1 MTALFLLTP
10 VFLRLTLSSELSAS
24 TSRYIRRPDDDL
36 YVGPV
41 LNTVVARSTLTCAA
55 MCSRNDRCH
64 VINVCPCDGFPR
76 QVECSLHDEES
87 FEVSNFLKDV
97 ALQNCFLWE
106 KLQSEEISEV
116 TVTPTVDTTEEL
128 QCENGGTLV
137 GGRCQCRR
145 QYGGTTCQRLI
156 RDCTEPYDNGYRT
169 SRSVPLLIQPAG
181 AITPFWILCLLNN
194 GGFNYILIRN
204 GIMSSNVSW
213 ATAKTGIGD
222 TTMTDS
228 SNFFI
233 GLENLHN
240 LLSQADY
247 FATVYCHFD
256 SNPSEGWLTYESFV
270 VGPESSSYA
279 LSYESVNS
287 AQTEFLDNVFNDSA
301 LLFSTFD
308 HDPNS
313 CKKGYPG
320 WFGSDCAESPPFA
333 DSVVWP
339 VNGEPKNVDYLF
351 IQVFRSSNFNVN

>member
-1 MTALFLLTP
+1 
-10 VFLRLTLSSELSAS
+10 
-24 TSRYIRRPDDDL
+24 
-36 YVGPV
+36 
-41 LNTVVARSTLTCAA
+41 
-55 MCSRNDRCH
+55 
-64 VINVCPCDGFPR
+64 
-76 QVECSLHDEES
+76 
-87 FEVSNFLKDV
+87 
-97 ALQNCFLWE
+97 
-106 KLQSEEISEV
+106 
-116 TVTPTVDTTEEL
+116 
-128 QCENGGTLV
+128 
-137 GGRCQCRR
+137 
-145 QYGGTTCQRLI
+145 
-156 RDCTEPYDNGYRT
+156 
-169 SRSVPLLIQPAG
+169 
-181 AITPFWILCLLNN
+181 
-194 GGFNYILIRN
+194 
-204 GIMSSNVSW
+204 MSSNVSW

-222 TTMTDS
+222 TTES

-256 SNPSEGWLTYESFV
+256 SNPSEGRLTYESFV

-313 CKKGYPG
+313 CEKGYPG
-320 WFGSDCAESPPFA
+320 WFGSDCSESPPFA

-351 IQVFRSSNFNVN
+351 IQVFRSSNFNVNWCYYQLFVYPSYQHFGDMLSCHRDLICFQTKKEVFDYLISRENPENYSDFCTMLDIILTDTPFCRHILYTAWRIYKLSILWSS